1 MTLAMICGC
10 SGLALT
16 LEEVGFIREAQP
28 WGLILFKRNV
38 ADKEQVLALA
48 SSFRALVG
56 RKDAPVLIDQEGGR
70 VQRLAAPNWPAY
82 PSAAS
87 YDSSIADPAAA
98 LDAAQLGARLIAHDL
113 HEAGI
118 NVNCAPVLDLAQ
130 PGAHPVIGSRSY
142 SSDPMRVA
150 AFGRVVAEALMAGGV
165 APVIKHMPGH
175 GRATVDSH
183 LELPVVNASLA
194 ELARSDF
201 APFAALGNL
210 PMAMTAHVVYTAVD
224 PAHPATTSPEV
235 VSRIMRDQIGF
246 GGLIISDDLSMK
258 ALGGSFAER
267 ARGVFGAGVDIA
279 LHCNGDLAEAGDIAG
294 ACPQLVGES
303 LRRAE
308 AALATIA
315 REPEPLD
322 IAEASARLATA
333 LDSAEARG

>member
-10 SGLALT
+10 FGFALSP
-16 LEEVGFIREAQP
+16 EEVGFIREAQP
-28 WGLILFKRNV
+28 WGIILFKRNV
-38 ADKEQVLALA
+38 ADKEQLLALA

-56 RKDAPVLIDQEGGR
+56 REDAPVLIDQEGGR

-87 YDSSIADPAAA
+87 YDASIADPAAA
-98 LDAAQLGARLIAHDL
+98 LEAARLGARLIAHDL
-113 HEAGI
+113 LEAGI

-130 PGAHPVIGSRSY
+130 PGAHAIIGSRAY

-150 AFGRVVAEALMAGGV
+150 AFGRVVAEAFMAGGV
-165 APVIKHMPGH
+165 APVIKHLPGH

-194 ELARSDF
+194 ELTRSDF

-210 PMAMTAHVVYTAVD
+210 PIAMTAHVVYTAID
-224 PAHPATTSPEV
+224 PARPASISPDIV
-235 VSRIMRDQIGF
+235 TRIMREQIGF
-246 GGLIISDDLSMK
+246 GGLIVSDDLSMK

-267 ARGVFGAGVDIA
+267 ARGAFAAGVDIA
-279 LHCNGDLAEAGDIAG
+279 LHCNGDLTEAGDVASACPELAG
-294 ACPQLVGES
+294 AAL
-303 LRRAE
+303 LRAK

-315 REPEPLD
+315 HAPEPLD
-322 IAEASARLATA
+322 VADARAKLAAAFDTVKA
-333 LDSAEARG
+333 

>member
-1 MTLAMICGC
+1 MILAMICGC

-16 LEEVGFIREAQP
+16 REERGFIREAQP

-38 ADKEQVLALA
+38 ASTEQLLALT

-56 RKDAPVLIDQEGGR
+56 RPDAPVLIDQEGGR
-70 VQRLAAPNWPAY
+70 VQRLATPNWATY

-87 YDSSIADPAAA
+87 YDASIADPAAA
-98 LDAAQLGARLIAHDL
+98 LDAARLGARLMAHDL
-113 HEAGI
+113 LEAGI

-130 PGAHPVIGSRSY
+130 PGAHAVIGSRSY

-150 AFGRVVAEALMAGGV
+150 AFGRIVAEGLMAGGV

-175 GRATVDSH
+175 GRAMVDSH

-194 ELARSDF
+194 ELTRGDF

-210 PMAMTAHVVYTAVD
+210 PIAMTAHVVYTAID
-224 PAHPATTSPEV
+224 PVRPATVSPEV
-235 VSRIMRDQIGF
+235 VTRIMREQIGF

-267 ARGVFGAGVDIA
+267 ARGVFAAGVDIA
-279 LHCNGDLAEAGDIAG
+279 LHCNGDLAEAGDVAG
-294 ACPQLVGES
+294 ACPPLAGDAW
-303 LRRAE
+303 RRAE

-315 REPEPLD
+315 HAPEPLD
-322 IAEASARLATA
+322 VAQARATLAA
-333 LDSAEARG
+333 AFDGAKA